1 MENAEICIEKRLVLV
16 VMEYGQ
22 LDLNQWHKERQLR
35 RKSRITPHD
44 MNELRLI
51 WQQMLTAV
59 NVIHE
64 TRIVHGDLKPANF
77 VFVCGSLKLI
87 DFGIAKQI
95 ESNDTTNIVRD
106 TQVGTLNFM
115 APEALGK
122 LSGVDSPARNDGNK
136 PILKLSRSSDIWS
149 LGCILYQLVY
159 GRPPFASLPLLQ
171 KMRAILDP
179 KHKIKFPKL
188 AGSETVAFDQIREVI
203 EKCLER
209 KARMRPQI
217 TGSKG
222 LLHDSFL
229 CSSSSNCSSSSSNK
243 NVKAWIESLVSSV
256 SELSSSHIQNL
267 SSNKHEIVNMLS
279 DSFVNLKEI
288 NLRSVL
294 TKRTKTT
301 ATAITTTTTTTKR
314 KDGQVLASALCL
326 GKENLRRSRRVA
338 ATKKQSKK
346 RSNDGR
352 FALRGSALK
361 RKKRALQPIE
371 SKTST
376 RIGKLDDRKKSDN
389 NGDNVRL
396 GNLLR
401 NGLSRIKKYSCK
413 DEDETDGTT
422 WTFTNA

>member
-1 MENAEICIEKRLVLV
+1 M
-16 VMEYGQ
+16 
-22 LDLNQWHKERQLR
+22 
-35 RKSRITPHD
+35 
-44 MNELRLI
+44 
-51 WQQMLTAV
+51 
-59 NVIHE
+59 
-64 TRIVHGDLKPANF
+64 
-77 VFVCGSLKLI
+77 FVCGSLKLI

-122 LSGVDSPARNDGNK
+122 LSGVDSPARNGSK

-179 KHKIKFPKL
+179 KHKIKYPKL
-188 AGSETVAFDQIREVI
+188 EGSENVAFHHIRAVI
-203 EKCLER
+203 DKCLER
-209 KARMRPQI
+209 EARKRPQI

-222 LLHDSFL
+222 LLRDPFL
-229 CSSSSNCSSSSSNK
+229 FSTPSSSTSSSSSSSKMNEK
-243 NVKAWIESLVSSV
+243 NVSNWIESLVNSV
-256 SELSSSHIQNL
+256 SELSSSHIEHLSQNK
-267 SSNKHEIVNMLS
+267 SEIVKLLS
-279 DSFVNLKEI
+279 QSFLNHSKDIDLKGKLSKSCAEESKKPP
-288 NLRSVL
+288 R
-294 TKRTKTT
+294 
-301 ATAITTTTTTTKR
+301 
-314 KDGQVLASALCL
+314 GQVLASALCQ
-326 GKENLRRSRRVA
+326 GKENLRRRSRRTA
-338 ATKKQSKK
+338 SANQKKK
-346 RSNDGR
+346 RKNTDKGQG

-371 SKTST
+371 STKRKRKTS
-376 RIGKLDDRKKSDN
+376 KVVEKEDPEKA
-389 NGDNVRL
+389 RL

-401 NGLSRIKKYSCK
+401 NGLSHIRKYSCK